1 MKYTSQNKNRQ
12 LTLDIFRSSLDSL
25 DKSNRWVIL
34 GDTLPWAELEKV
46 YNSKLHNKDKGAGN
60 KPARM
65 IIAAMIIKHKMNLS
79 DEETIKII
87 QENPYM
93 QYMCGLSE
101 LTDQPIFDPSLFV
114 TVRKR
119 ITDEEINEMTVRLL
133 EEQRRR
139 KAEAEQR
146 NGKDDDGDAG
156 PKNDSGTTKEE
167 CKENG
172 TEEDPFAKE
181 FTDSKGR
188 LHKGVLKMDA
198 TCANAEVRYPV
209 DVDIIHDGCKVV
221 DRYIHSICK
230 ALNISDQ
237 RTSYKNAR
245 RAYLILVKMKKKG
258 GRLVRLTK
266 SYMLSCLDKELKQI
280 VELFVNYTGSKALL
294 AKYEQHILNATFDM
308 YVQQLEMLTNGTH
321 TCANRIISIFQ
332 PHIRPIVRGKAKA
345 KVEFGAKIGV
355 SIYEGYSFIDHH
367 SWDAYNENSDLELHT
382 RMFEQRFGCLPAT
395 ILADKIYMNRN
406 NREYLKV
413 NEIKTYSKP
422 LGRPPKEPRPPE
434 YYENMA
440 KAIGDRNEVED
451 SFGTG
456 KRIYR
461 ADNIRAKLPNT
472 AECWTGMCYFVKNV
486 MKFLREL
493 CLCLFEKFDFWLHF
507 LLYGYKRDFEFFRP
521 VWSEILIQ

>member
-1 MKYTSQNKNRQ
+1 MIWS
-12 LTLDIFRSSLDSL
+12 
-25 DKSNRWVIL
+25 WVVL

-65 IIAAMIIKHKMNLS
+65 IIVAMIIKHKMNLS
-79 DEETIKII
+79 DEETIRII

-139 KAEAEQR
+139 KAEAELH
-146 NGKDDDGDAG
+146 KDKSDDGNAG
-156 PKNDSGTTKEE
+156 AKNDNGATKDESKKDIVE
-167 CKENG
+167 D
-172 TEEDPFAKE
+172 DPFAKE
-181 FTDSKGR
+181 FKDSKGR
-188 LHKGVLKMDA
+188 IHKGVLKMDA

-230 ALNISDQ
+230 ALKIRDQ
-237 RTSYKNAR
+237 HTSYKDSR
-245 RAYLILVKMKKKG
+245 RAYLVLVKMKKKG
-258 GRLVRLTK
+258 GELVRRTK
-266 SYMLSCLDKELKQI
+266 SYMLSCLNKELKQI
-280 VELFVNYTGSKALL
+280 VELFVNHTGCKALL
-294 AKYEQHILNATFDM
+294 TNYEQHTLNATFDM
-308 YVQQLEMLTNGTH
+308 YAQQQEMLANGTH
-321 TCANRIISIFQ
+321 TCANRIVSIFQ

-355 SIYEGYSFIDHH
+355 SIYKGYSFVDHH
-367 SWDAYNENSDLELHT
+367 SWDAYNESSDLELHT
-382 RMFEQRFGCLPAT
+382 RLFEQRFGCLPAT
-395 ILADKIYMNRN
+395 ILADKIYMNKA
-406 NREYLKV
+406 NRDFLKA

-434 YYENMA
+434 YYDNMA
-440 KAIGDRNEVED
+440 KAIGDRNEVEC

-493 CLCLFEKFDFWLHF
+493 CLCLFEKIDFCLHIITLGQKLQVKILYRSYA
-507 LLYGYKRDFEFFRP
+507 LL
-521 VWSEILIQ
+521 LIQ